1 MKPTS
6 YNHWLA
12 MFKARNPGPSLSTT
26 QTQTNSYQNINVFPK
41 ETSLIL
47 AVLAHQ
53 KIQFATIAR
62 RKAIAVF
69 QNTRI
74 HEMTWIPECNLQM
87 LGITYSSGCTVRWI
101 FFSYDNS
108 KKLLVLGELH
118 DRFITHNAP
127 THGYISFYLTTCQ
140 SSEQLIFI

>member
-26 QTQTNSYQNINVFPK
+26 QTQTNLHQNIHVFAK

-53 KIQFATIAR
+53 KIQFVMIAR

-69 QNTRI
+69 QNMHV
-74 HEMTWIPECNLQM
+74 HEMT
-87 LGITYSSGCTVRWI
+87 
-101 FFSYDNS
+101 
-108 KKLLVLGELH
+108 
-118 DRFITHNAP
+118 
-127 THGYISFYLTTCQ
+127 
-140 SSEQLIFI
+140 